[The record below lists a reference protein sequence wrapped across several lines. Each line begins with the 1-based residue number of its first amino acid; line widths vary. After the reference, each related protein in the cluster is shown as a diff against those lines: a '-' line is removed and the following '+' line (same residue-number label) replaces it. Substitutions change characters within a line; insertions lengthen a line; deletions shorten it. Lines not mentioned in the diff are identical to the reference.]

1 MWLVRYVSV
10 ILTFISTTT
19 VCSATSTGGRG
30 RHSNKNLGNIQ
41 DHAKGWLRVCNDREN
56 GESLQHYEV
65 EAEKC
70 PYGAWLSESLEG
82 GCVCLNGL

>member
-1 MWLVRYVSV
+1 MWRVGYVSAIV
-10 ILTFISTTT
+10 TFISTTT
-19 VCSATSTGGRG
+19 VYSATFTGGRN
-30 RHSNKNLGNIQ
+30 SNKNFDNIK

-56 GESLQHYEV
+56 GESLRHYEV

-70 PYGAWLSESLEG
+70 PYGAWLSESLQG